1 MIPHAESQ
9 PANLSLP
16 SSIVQMEMPAIE
28 SAALLRNASHHQQSL
43 TSTQASRA
51 QKMCSP
57 KYAGYE
63 DELEHVSAYLSTGGY
78 GLKYLI
84 TGMAGIGKSELA
96 KKFVYDKA

>member
-1 MIPHAESQ
+1 
-9 PANLSLP
+9 
-16 SSIVQMEMPAIE
+16 
-28 SAALLRNASHHQQSL
+28 
-43 TSTQASRA
+43 
-51 QKMCSP
+51 MCSP